1 MYGSACEWY
10 EERRDTTR
18 VVAGDASFRRAFLF
32 FYVVSFKARPID
44 FSDRNVQFPD
54 RRLRRESSAPPTFF
68 RSAGE
73 IFVFL
78 SLAIST
84 RRRRARWRITAAQ
97 ERASLTATRVDRAR
111 SR

>member
-1 MYGSACEWY
+1 MCTVVRVSGTKSDATPRASSRATRRFA
-10 EERRDTTR
+10 ERF
-18 VVAGDASFRRAFLF
+18 SFF
-32 FYVVSFKARPID
+32 SFKARPID

>member
-10 EERRDTTR
+10 EERRDATRAATTR
-18 VVAGDASFRRAFLF
+18 FSFFRH
-32 FYVVSFKARPID
+32 KAISPID

-73 IFVFL
+73 MPR
-78 SLAIST
+78 SLFS
-84 RRRRARWRITAAQ
+84 R
-97 ERASLTATRVDRAR
+97 R
-111 SR
+111 SRSARADAARGGA